1 MQGCRVLVSF
11 DGSRRH
17 ALIVFDVSLK
27 FFPSGGDIGVATA
40 ANLYSAPASAKK
52 YFLLFR
58 WLIIIVCSLMIVGSE
73 TLFVGRTVEYL
84 LVGALILSNLILY
97 FVPEGQF
104 QQSSLSSIVGIADI
118 FVITAALV
126 ISGQTASDFYM
137 TYFLVIIIS
146 ALSRHLVR
154 IVISATLVIL
164 VYGLLLTLN
173 SYESG
178 VPESPIL
185 LRLSFFFVI
194 ALFYG
199 HLVLWGRKAEK
210 KKEQSL
216 DLVEEIRK
224 ESQEQIEANTRL
236 NRLLE
241 EQSALRE
248 ILTQINVLDM
258 NELLQ
263 KVAQQSLQL
272 LRIDDVHIRLLTDD
286 GFLKPVAAAGSQT
299 ERLTERAQKAD
310 VGRAGWVIRNLQPLA
325 IPDIEQDKEFGQGHI
340 MREEG
345 IKSYLGLPLVARGG
359 QPVGVLIGQS
369 RTLRVF
375 ATEDIRLAEQ
385 FATGAAIAI
394 ENARL
399 FEEVRKKTRELEEA
413 YEAKSDF
420 LNMMAHELKTPLNVI
435 LGNTQLIKDGYYGAV
450 GTDVG
455 KGLET
460 TQRNAQSLLKL
471 INEILDL
478 ARLEARRVPVRIEE
492 FSLRK
497 LLDELQSSFTPLV
510 RKKGL
515 DLKFESDETESAL
528 NTDRDKVRTILQNL
542 IGNAVKYTDQGR
554 IELAV
559 SREHNAQALKIVV
572 RDTGIGIRSEELGR
586 IFEPFQMVDGLDREK
601 YPGSG
606 LGLSLVQRLVQL
618 LNGEIKVQSEPGQ
631 GSTFTVVLPLG
642 DPQAGAVAG

>member
-1 MQGCRVLVSF
+1 
-11 DGSRRH
+11 
-17 ALIVFDVSLK
+17 
-27 FFPSGGDIGVATA
+27 VATA
-40 ANLYSAPASAKK
+40 ANLYSMPATAKK

-73 TLFVGRTVEYL
+73 TLLVGRALEYV

-97 FVPEGQF
+97 FVPESQF
-104 QQSSLSSIVGIADI
+104 QRSSLSSSVGIADI

-146 ALSRHLVR
+146 ALSRNLVR

-164 VYGLLLTLN
+164 IYGLLLLLN
-173 SYESG
+173 SESG

-185 LRLSFFFVI
+185 LRLPFFFVI

-199 HLVLWGRKAEK
+199 HLVLWVRKAEK
-210 KKEQSL
+210 QKEQSL
-216 DLVEEIRK
+216 DLVAEIRK
-224 ESQEQIEANTRL
+224 ESQEQMEANTRL

-263 KVAQQSLQL
+263 KVAQQSLHL

-310 VGRAGWVIRNLQPLA
+310 VGRAGWVIRNLRPLA

-345 IKSYLGLPLVARGG
+345 IRSYLGLPLVARGG

-369 RTLRVF
+369 RAPRVF

-399 FEEVRKKTRELEEA
+399 FEEVQKKTRELEEA

-450 GTDVG
+450 GAGVG

-510 RKKGL
+510 REKGL
-515 DLKFESDETESAL
+515 DLKFDADETDLAL
-528 NTDRDKVRTILQNL
+528 NTDRDKLHTILQNL

-554 IELAV
+554 VELAV
-559 SREHNAQALKIVV
+559 SRDHNAHALKIVV

-631 GSTFTVVLPLG
+631 GSTFTVMLPLG

>member
-1 MQGCRVLVSF
+1 M
-11 DGSRRH
+11 
-17 ALIVFDVSLK
+17 
-27 FFPSGGDIGVATA
+27 PAT
-40 ANLYSAPASAKK
+40 AKK

-58 WLIIIVCSLMIVGSE
+58 WLIIIVCSLMIVGTEPLLVS
-73 TLFVGRTVEYL
+73 RAVEYL
-84 LVGALILSNLILY
+84 IVGALILSNLILY
-97 FVPEGQF
+97 FVPEAQF
-104 QQSSLSSIVGIADI
+104 QRSSLSSSVGIADI

-146 ALSRHLVR
+146 ALSRNLVR
-154 IVISATLVIL
+154 IVISATLVMLI
-164 VYGLLLTLN
+164 YGFLLLLN
-173 SYESG
+173 YESG

-185 LRLSFFFVI
+185 LRLPFFFVI

-199 HLVLWGRKAEK
+199 HLVLWVRKAEK
-210 KKEQSL
+210 QKEQSL

-224 ESQEQIEANTRL
+224 ESQEQFEANTRL

-263 KVAQQSLQL
+263 KVAQQSLHL

-345 IKSYLGLPLVARGG
+345 VKSYLGLPLVGRGG
-359 QPVGVLIGQS
+359 RPVGVLIGQS
-369 RTLRVF
+369 RTPRVF
-375 ATEDIRLAEQ
+375 TTEDIRLAEQ

-399 FEEVRKKTRELEEA
+399 FEQVQKKTRELEEA

-435 LGNTQLIKDGYYGAV
+435 LGNTQLIKEGYYGAV
-450 GTDVG
+450 GAGVG

-460 TQRNAQSLLKL
+460 TQRNARSLLKL

-510 RKKGL
+510 REKGL
-515 DLKFESDETESAL
+515 DLKFDSDEADFAV
-528 NTDRDKVRTILQNL
+528 NTDRDKVHTILQNL

-554 IELAV
+554 VELAV
-559 SREHNAQALKIVV
+559 SRDHSADALKIVV

-618 LNGEIKVQSEPGQ
+618 MNGEIKVQSEPGQ
-631 GSTFTVVLPLG
+631 GSTFTVMLPLG

>member
-1 MQGCRVLVSF
+1 M
-11 DGSRRH
+11 
-17 ALIVFDVSLK
+17 
-27 FFPSGGDIGVATA
+27 ATA
-40 ANLYSAPASAKK
+40 ANFYSSPATAKK

-73 TLFVGRTVEYL
+73 TLLVGRALEYL

-97 FVPEGQF
+97 FVPESQF
-104 QQSSLSSIVGIADI
+104 QRSSLSSSVGIADV

-146 ALSRHLVR
+146 ALSRNLVR

-164 VYGLLLTLN
+164 IYGFLLLLN
-173 SYESG
+173 TYETG
-178 VPESPIL
+178 VPDSPIL
-185 LRLSFFFVI
+185 LRLPFFFVI

-199 HLVLWGRKAEK
+199 HLVLWVRKAEK
-210 KKEQSL
+210 QKEQSL
-216 DLVEEIRK
+216 SLVEEFRR
-224 ESQEQIEANTRL
+224 ESQEQTETNTRL

-248 ILTQINVLDM
+248 ILTQMSVLDM

-263 KVAQQSLQL
+263 RVAQLSLQL
-272 LRIDDVHIRLLTDD
+272 LRIDHVHIRLLTAE
-286 GFLKPVAAAGSQT
+286 GLLAPVAAAGSQT
-299 ERLTERAQKAD
+299 ERFSERAQKAD
-310 VGRAGWVIRNLQPLA
+310 SGRAGWVMRNMRPLA
-325 IPDIEQDKEFGQGHI
+325 IPDVEQDTEFGPGHI
-340 MREEG
+340 MQEEG
-345 IKSYLGLPLVARGG
+345 IKSYLGLPLVARGR
-359 QPVGVLIGQS
+359 QPVGVLVGQS
-369 RTLRVF
+369 RTPRAF
-375 ATEDIRLAEQ
+375 TADEITLAEE

-399 FEEVRKKTRELEEA
+399 FEEVQKKTRELAEA

-435 LGNTQLIKDGYYGAV
+435 LGNTQLIKDGYYGDV
-450 GTDVG
+450 GAGVG

-460 TQRNAQSLLKL
+460 TARNAQSLLKL
-471 INEILDL
+471 INETLDL

-492 FSLRK
+492 FSLRI

-510 RKKGL
+510 REKGL
-515 DLKFESDETESAL
+515 DLKFDSDEADFKL
-528 NTDRDKVRTILQNL
+528 NTDRDKVHTILQNL

-554 IELAV
+554 VELAV
-559 SREHNAQALKIVV
+559 SRDQNSPALQIVV
-572 RDTGIGIRSEELGR
+572 RDTGIGIKSEELGR

-606 LGLSLVQRLVQL
+606 LGLSLVHRLVHL
-618 LNGEIKVQSEPGQ
+618 LKGEINVESEPGR
-631 GSTFTVVLPLG
+631 GSTFTVMLPLG
-642 DPQAGAVAG
+642 DPQTGAVAG